1 MKIKKFNEIFEKL
14 EPTDKVIKTT
24 YQKLIPGDSDE
35 DEYDEEYGWE
45 DEDGESML
53 PDEYDIDD
61 DITAVD
67 KAVEFLKNK
76 KYATEPSSS
85 EFRVGISYST
95 TSPDINYSTGEETN
109 YSCHLDGFTPEEEW
123 EIYKIMT
130 DWEKKQINQMARK
143 YNIF

>member
-1 MKIKKFNEIFEKL
+1 MKIKRFNQLL
-14 EPTDKVIKTT
+14 ENVENDKIIRTAYET
-24 YQKLIPGDSDE
+24 ITPESSENGDYE
-35 DEYDEEYGWE
+35 DQGWE

-53 PDEYDIDD
+53 PDEYDMDD

-67 KAVEFLKNK
+67 KAVEFLKRK

-85 EFRVGISYST
+85 EFQVGISYST
-95 TSPDINYSTGEETN
+95 PDAAKEDYSTGEKT
-109 YSCHLDGFTPEEEW
+109 YQSCFLDGFTPDEEW

-143 YNIF
+143 YNVF